1 MISSSSNSFNSFI
14 SSLRDKILI
23 GKVWK
28 KNIEN
33 MEIYISS
40 NLFLNKYFENTN
52 IIFFLSLISLSL
64 GYTTYQRTK

>member
-1 MISSSSNSFNSFI
+1 MISPSSNSFNSFI

-33 MEIYISS
+33 MEIYFLESIS
-40 NLFLNKYFENTN
+40 
-52 IIFFLSLISLSL
+52 
-64 GYTTYQRTK
+64 